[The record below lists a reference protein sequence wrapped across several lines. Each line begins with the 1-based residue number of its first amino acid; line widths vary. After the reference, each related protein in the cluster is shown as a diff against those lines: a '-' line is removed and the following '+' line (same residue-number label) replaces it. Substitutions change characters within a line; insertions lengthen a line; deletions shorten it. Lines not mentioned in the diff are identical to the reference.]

1 MDHNFKVKQI
11 GSIRA
16 DEEGFR
22 IELLPEYK
30 EALIGLGGFSYVNVL
45 WWFDRCDNETDRAVL
60 SEAKPYTHGPGRM
73 GTFATRSPQRPNPIA
88 LSCAYATFID
98 AENGIIGLAYTD
110 AADQSP
116 VLDIKPYTP
125 SLDRV
130 EEPQVPEWCSHRP
143 KNVEGS
149 GDFDWDSE
157 FNF

>member
-1 MDHNFKVKQI
+1 M
-11 GSIRA
+11 
-16 DEEGFR
+16 
-22 IELLPEYK
+22 
-30 EALIGLGGFSYVNVL
+30 
-45 WWFDRCDNETDRAVL
+45 

-130 EEPQVPEWCSHRP
+130 EEPQVPEWCSHWP